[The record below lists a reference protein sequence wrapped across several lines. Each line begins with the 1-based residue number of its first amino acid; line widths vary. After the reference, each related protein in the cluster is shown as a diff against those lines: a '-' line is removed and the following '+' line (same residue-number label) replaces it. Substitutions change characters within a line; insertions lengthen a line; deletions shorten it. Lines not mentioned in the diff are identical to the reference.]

1 MWHVTCSCGAAWRRI
16 AAKATE
22 GNYDSGVSTTRT
34 YTARPGSWFE
44 KTFTRTEVLGAIES
58 GLRELAGVVEMAV
71 LVPLRTGWMPIWC
84 TGAATSDLAVQAMR
98 ARPGGLRDPI
108 ATLGLA
114 LGDRLI
120 ANVVVLGLD
129 SARADALDAA
139 GLTDF
144 LHDAAFALRRS
155 REWPTVRPP
164 RGR

>member
-1 MWHVTCSCGAAWRRI
+1 METNRREDKDGNHGSGAA
-16 AAKATE
+16 A
-22 GNYDSGVSTTRT
+22 TRT
-34 YTARPGSWFE
+34 YTAETGSWFE

-71 LVPLRTGWMPIWC
+71 LVRLRAGWMPIWC
-84 TGAATSDLAVQAMR
+84 TGASRPDLAVRAMR
-98 ARPGGLRDPI
+98 ARSGGLRDPI

-120 ANVVVLGLD
+120 AKVVILRLD
-129 SARADALDAA
+129 SAQSGALDAP

-155 REWPTVRPP
+155 RECPTARPP